1 MNRILIPAS
10 NPEDW
15 KKFLAD
21 PKKQWK
27 KGYSART
34 LAYCWHA
41 ANSIPAE
48 VLSVLKQST
57 ELSRIEPLFIIP
69 EHKVPLPGGSAASQ
83 NDIWV
88 LGKTDT
94 HLVSFTVEG
103 KVSEPFGPT
112 AEEWFKDP
120 SPGKEKRLNFLCEEL
135 GLSYP
140 IPNNIRYQL
149 LHRAV
154 SALLEAKRFR
164 TDRAGMVVHSFSPS
178 NEWFE
183 DYQTFIDL
191 FKLNAGINELVS
203 TTLPNGIVLY
213 FAWIHG
219 DEKFLEI

>member
-1 MNRILIPAS
+1 MNNILIPAS

-21 PKKQWK
+21 PEKHWK
-27 KGYSART
+27 KGHSART

-48 VLSVLKQST
+48 VLSVLKQSP

-69 EHKVPLPGGSAASQ
+69 EHKVSLPGGAAASQ
-83 NDIWV
+83 NDIWI

-94 HLVSFTVEG
+94 HLVSITVEG

-112 AEEWFKDP
+112 VEEWFKAP
-120 SPGKEKRLNFLCEEL
+120 SPGKEKRLKFLCEEL
-135 GLSYP
+135 ELSYP
-140 IPNNIRYQL
+140 IPNKIRYQL
-149 LHRAV
+149 LHRTV
-154 SALLEAKRFR
+154 SAILEAKRFQ
-164 TDRAGMVVHSFSPS
+164 TDRAGMIVHSFSPS

-191 FKLNAGINELVS
+191 FKLNAGINEL
-203 TTLPNGIVLY
+203 TLITLPNGIVLY

-219 DEKFLEI
+219 DEKYLKI